1 MSAGTV
7 VVVVGANVVEAV
19 EVVDVVDVVVG
30 SVTTALVSVVG
41 IGSIVDEVDV
51 GPAALGAEH
60 AETRRVS
67 AAMPTADQRNWI
79 IFCSC
84 SSAHSVRPAG
94 RH

>member
-1 MSAGTV
+1 LSAGTV
-7 VVVVGANVVEAV
+7 VVVVGAN
-19 EVVDVVDVVVG
+19 VVDVVDVVVG
-30 SVTTALVSVVG
+30 SVTTAALVSVVG
-41 IGSIVDEVDV
+41 TGSIVDVVDV

-60 AETRRVS
+60 AEIRRVS
-67 AAMPTADQRNWI
+67 AAVPTADQRNWI